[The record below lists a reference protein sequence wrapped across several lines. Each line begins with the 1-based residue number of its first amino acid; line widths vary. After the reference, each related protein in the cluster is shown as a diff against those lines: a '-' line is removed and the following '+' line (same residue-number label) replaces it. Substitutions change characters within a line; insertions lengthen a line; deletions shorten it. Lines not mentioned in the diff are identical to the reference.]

1 MRTRELERFKKLLL
15 GMRTDL
21 QREWDSF
28 EKEKL
33 AQNLRDQLGQVSSF
47 TTHPADMG
55 SITDEQERAFL
66 LAGHE
71 KMLLDAIDRAL
82 VRIENKSYGKCIGCG
97 KPIEKERLLAVPYAD
112 FCLLCQEQIEADE
125 ALKGLTV

>member
-15 GMRTDL
+15 VMRTDL

-33 AQNLRDQLGQVSSF
+33 SKNLRDQLGQVSSF

-71 KMLLDAIDRAL
+71 KMLLNAIDKAL
-82 VRIENKSYGKCIGCG
+82 MRIEKKTYGKCLGCG
-97 KPIEKERLLAVPYAD
+97 KLIEKKRLLAIPYTD
-112 FCLLCQEQIEADE
+112 FCLLCQEQLEEDE
-125 ALKGLTV
+125 ASKGLTV